1 MIQRK
6 RTSGVSPV
14 VGVILMVAIT
24 VIIAAVVANFV
35 LDLGQQLGEDADA
48 TLTFD
53 QSIDNFTAQEYNVTV
68 SVSDMGNSD
77 YLVVGTVGSA
87 GDPINSSPSASG
99 DSSNVQWS
107 GVTPDN
113 TDNAPNNAGG
123 SQSVGSDADG
133 AVMVSS
139 GDVVTVSGLSG
150 TDTVQVFGGISG
162 EENLVQAYEVQNT
175 LG

>member
-53 QSIDNFTAQEYNVTV
+53 QSIDNFTEQEYNVTV

-77 YLVVGTVGSA
+77 YLIVGTVGSA
-87 GDPINSSPSASG
+87 GDPINSSPSG

-123 SQSVGSDADG
+123 SQSVGSNADG

-150 TDTVQVFGGISG
+150 SDTVQVFGGISG
-162 EENLVQAYEVQNT
+162 EENLVQAYEVQDT